1 MHEVRAHLRWVANL
15 QGVFN
20 NGVRSPCYCGELFI
34 QGEIVMIWNNVYTV
48 LPFAGVK
55 MTPSHRW
62 IDPMLLYQSTPIW
75 VPHEHPRFGAGRGT
89 SYTGKKLSRP
99 VAWSAQSW
107 RRVERSRSQYQNR
120 PNSAR
125 ITQTTNIFFNLSVSQ
140 WPAFSFHVTNDS
152 DS

>member
-99 VAWSAQSW
+99 VAWSAQTW
-107 RRVERSRSQYQNR
+107 REGGKEPEPISKPPQQR
-120 PNSAR
+120 
-125 ITQTTNIFFNLSVSQ
+125 TNHSDNQHILQPVSQ
-140 WPAFSFHVTNDS
+140 SVTRIFLPCHKWFW
-152 DS
+152 